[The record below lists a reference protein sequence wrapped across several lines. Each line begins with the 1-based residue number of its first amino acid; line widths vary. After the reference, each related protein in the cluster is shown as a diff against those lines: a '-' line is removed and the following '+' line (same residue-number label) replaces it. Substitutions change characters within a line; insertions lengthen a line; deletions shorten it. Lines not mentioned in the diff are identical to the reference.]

1 MNLLPEAPVDPAQRW
16 ILIWEERNG
25 EEPDVLARTDG
36 EDAQGLSGTFL
47 AESCAREGQYLV
59 PETGQGLQISGT
71 AVPLLLQEEGEGG
84 RFRTADGTLLLH
96 IRYAGYNRFT
106 IGIPGGIELLLGI
119 DPESGSLS
127 ARSKEEWGSTES
139 VLWFLREVPPETAEN
154 P

>member
-1 MNLLPEAPVDPAQRW
+1 MKKLKIGLYSAGLRAYWAQF
-16 ILIWEERNG
+16 E
-25 EEPDVLARTDG
+25 
-36 EDAQGLSGTFL
+36 GL
-47 AESCAREGQYLV
+47 RDR
-59 PETGQGLQISGT
+59 I
-71 AVPLLLQEEGEGG
+71 
-84 RFRTADGTLLLH
+84 
-96 IRYAGYNRFT
+96 AGYNRFT

>member
-1 MNLLPEAPVDPAQRW
+1 MCSRM
-16 ILIWEERNG
+16 
-25 EEPDVLARTDG
+25 
-36 EDAQGLSGTFL
+36 SGVMRSPG
-47 AESCAREGQYLV
+47 A
-59 PETGQGLQISGT
+59 
-71 AVPLLLQEEGEGG
+71 
-84 RFRTADGTLLLH
+84 
-96 IRYAGYNRFT
+96 T